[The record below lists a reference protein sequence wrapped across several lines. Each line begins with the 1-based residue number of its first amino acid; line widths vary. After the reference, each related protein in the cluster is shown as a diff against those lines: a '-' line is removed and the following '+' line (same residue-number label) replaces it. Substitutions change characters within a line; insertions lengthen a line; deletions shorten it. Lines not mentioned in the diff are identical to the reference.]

1 MDTLTVVDGRD
12 LTYFV
17 TLAEELHFGRAAA
30 RLHISPASVTQR
42 IQDLETE
49 LSVRLF
55 DRSSRRVTLTLAG
68 RQLLPTARNGL
79 PGLTAVTELARSLAL
94 GATGHARIGLAPNLG
109 DIGAR
114 LIDELVT
121 ALPGLETVGASM
133 WSAEAQDALLA
144 GDIEVA
150 VVRGPA
156 GRPGIRSALIGE
168 HHDGYVAVAADD
180 ELARLD
186 QVPLSA
192 FQERPFLI
200 TERAVA
206 PHVHDRTVSFF
217 AAHGVAPVWRHHRLL
232 GYDQIGPFV
241 AAGYASTLVHSTVS
255 AQLLPGVRMLPLAEA
270 APSYEI
276 RVAWRAND
284 DSALAHVLAAR
295 A

>member
-1 MDTLTVVDGRD
+1 MVDGRD

-42 IQDLETE
+42 IQDLEAE

-55 DRSSRRVTLTLAG
+55 DRSSRRVTLTPAG
-68 RQLLPTARNGL
+68 RQLLPAARNGL
-79 PGLTAVTELARSLAL
+79 QGLTAVTELARSLAL

-114 LIDELVT
+114 LIDELVV

-133 WSAEAQDALLA
+133 WSAEAEDALLA

-156 GRPGIRSALIGE
+156 SRPGIRSALIGE
-168 HHDGYVAVAADD
+168 HHDGYVAVAVGD

-206 PHVHDRTVSFF
+206 PHVHDQTVRFF

-255 AQLLPGVRMLPLAEA
+255 AQPLPGVRMLPLAEA

-276 RVAWRAND
+276 RVAWRADD
-284 DSALAHVLAAR
+284 DSALARLLAAR